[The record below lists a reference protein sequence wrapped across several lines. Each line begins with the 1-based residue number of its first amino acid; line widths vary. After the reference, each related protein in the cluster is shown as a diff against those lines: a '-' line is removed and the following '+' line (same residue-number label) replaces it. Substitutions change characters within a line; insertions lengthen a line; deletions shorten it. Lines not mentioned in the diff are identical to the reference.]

1 VVAAESGKRAVVWSI
16 ATGQRITD
24 LASKVGDQLI
34 LSDPADYSL
43 VAVPADETTFALYD
57 GKTWKAATT
66 LPGHSARFSRDGR
79 VLTVVE
85 GNRPRTGEI
94 PQAGFAYGTR
104 L

>member
-1 VVAAESGKRAVVWSI
+1 MVWSI